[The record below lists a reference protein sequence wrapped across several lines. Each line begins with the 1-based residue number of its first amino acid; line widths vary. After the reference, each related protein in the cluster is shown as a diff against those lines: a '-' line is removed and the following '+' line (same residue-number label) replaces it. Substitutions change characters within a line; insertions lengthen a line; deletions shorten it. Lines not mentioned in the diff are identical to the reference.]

1 MTQVTVPVAQPSQV
15 AAASSAQKTKRE
27 IQHAGQQAKRQ
38 AAAILEVLA
47 GARTPSQAAADL
59 SISIPRYYLLE
70 QRALDGLLAA
80 CQPRPQGR
88 TVTPETQM
96 TRLRKEVERLQREN
110 TRKQALVRAA
120 QRAVGLS
127 LPPESVAKPGSK
139 TGRRTK
145 RPMVRALK
153 HAARFKSD
161 SQPQDDGVTTMVSNA
176 GTNAGGAAPTI
187 DAP

>member
-1 MTQVTVPVAQPSQV
+1 MTQLTVPGAQPSQ
-15 AAASSAQKTKRE
+15 APAASSAQKTKRE

-88 TVTPETQM
+88 TATPENQM

-127 LPPESVAKPGSK
+127 MPPESAAKPGK

-145 RPMVRALK
+145 RPMIRALK

-161 SQPQDDGVTTMVSNA
+161 SQPQDDGVTTLVSNA